1 MRSYNHTDIESKWQQ
16 KWAENQSYK
25 TDIDVTKPKFYVLDM
40 FPYPSGAGLHVGHPL
55 GYIASDIIARFK
67 RLNGFNVLHPM
78 GFDAFGLPAEQYAIE
93 TGQHPANT
101 TEINIKRY
109 KEQLNRIGFSYDWAR
124 EVRTSDP
131 SYYKWTQWIFIQLFQ
146 SWYNAS
152 NNKAE
157 KIADLVAV
165 FEKEGNQNIV
175 HKGEEVAV
183 FSAQEWNEKNTQEK
197 ENMLQHFRLAY
208 QKETEVNWCEALGTV
223 LANDEVKDGLS
234 ERGGHPV
241 TKKKMKQWFLRITA
255 YADRLLDGL
264 EKIDWSESL
273 KETQRNW
280 IGKSTGAAIFFEI
293 ENDYNE
299 KIEVFTTRPD
309 TLFGAT
315 FMVLAPD
322 HHLVPQITT
331 AAQKETIDQYILET
345 QRKTERDRMMN
356 KTVSGAFTGAYAL
369 HPFHKKQIPIYIADY
384 VLSGYG
390 TGAIMAVPAHDD
402 RDHDFAKKFNLEIKQ
417 VIQPNDCQMIDVQTA
432 SYVAKEG
439 ILMNSENFD
448 RLTVKQ
454 GAAAI
459 IQLLEERGIGTRKI
473 NYKLRD
479 AGYSRQRYWGEPFPI
494 IYDHNGVP
502 QVDENLPVNLPNV
515 NSYQPAGDGRSPLA
529 NNLDWVQISK
539 GNRETDTM
547 PGYAGSS
554 WYFLR
559 YMDPSNDQEFASKEA
574 LHYWKQVDVYMGG
587 SEHATG
593 HLLYARMWTHFLF
606 DLGYLDFNEPFAKLI
621 NQGMIQGES
630 LLLNVGNRELHIPIQ
645 YAEKDCTISIE
656 KFKEL
661 QENDQRFSAI
671 NSFEYANEKGVITL
685 QARVEKMSKS
695 KHNVV
700 NPDDICNEYGADTLR
715 LYEMFLGPLEDAKPW
730 STMGIDGTYRFLLK
744 LWNLMIDKEGN
755 SKATQDAPNKDQL
768 KTLHKTIKKITDDI
782 ENTSLNTCISQF
794 MICVNE
800 LSQQGYS
807 SKIIFDDLLVILS
820 PFAPHISAE
829 LWEQI
834 GNDSCILEAKWPVF
848 EEKHVIESTKDYPIS
863 INGKMRTTLTFSLD
877 ADKHFIEQEV
887 LKNEIVQKWLEG
899 KPPKKII
906 VILGKI
912 VNVVI

>member
-16 KWAENQSYK
+16 KWSENQSYK
-25 TDIDVTKPKFYVLDM
+25 TGIDATKPKFYVLDM

-152 NNKAE
+152 TNKAE
-157 KIADLVAV
+157 KIADLLTV
-165 FEKEGNQNIV
+165 FEKEGNRNIL
-175 HKGEEVAV
+175 HKGEEVVV
-183 FSAQEWNEKNTQEK
+183 FSAQEWNKKNAQEK
-197 ENMLQHFRLAY
+197 ENMLQNFRLAY

-255 YADRLLDGL
+255 YADRLLEGL

-293 ENDYNE
+293 ENDSNE

-331 AAQKETIDQYILET
+331 AAQKETIDQYVLET

-356 KTVSGAFTGAYAL
+356 KMVSGAFTGAYAL
-369 HPFHKKQIPIYIADY
+369 HPFNKKQIPIYIADY

-402 RDHDFAKKFNLEIKQ
+402 RDHAFAKKFNLEIKQ
-417 VIQPNDCQMIDVQTA
+417 VIQPNDCQMIDVQKGC
-432 SYVAKEG
+432 YVAKEG

-529 NNLDWVQISK
+529 NNLDWVQTSK

-574 LHYWKQVDVYMGG
+574 LQYWKQVDVYMGG

-645 YAEKDCTISIE
+645 YAENDGTISLE

-671 NSFEYANEKGVITL
+671 NSFEYVNEKGVIML

-730 STMGIDGTYRFLLK
+730 STKGIDGTYRFLLK

-800 LSQQGYS
+800 LSQQGCS

-877 ADKHFIEQEV
+877 ADKHFVEQEV